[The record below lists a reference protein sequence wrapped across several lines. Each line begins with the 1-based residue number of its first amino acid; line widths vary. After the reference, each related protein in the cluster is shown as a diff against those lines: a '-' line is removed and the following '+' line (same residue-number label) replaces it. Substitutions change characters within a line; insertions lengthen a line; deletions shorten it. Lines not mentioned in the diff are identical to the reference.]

1 MSLLYLGVMVLLQI
15 AGYDMIS
22 GEVIDLQVLIGT
34 VFASVAGILKI
45 WSQVSR

>member
-1 MSLLYLGVMVLLQI
+1 MALLYLVLMVLLQV

-22 GEVIDLQVLIGT
+22 GEGIQLQALLGI

-45 WSQVSR
+45 WREISR

>member
-1 MSLLYLGVMVLLQI
+1 MALLYLGVMVLLQI

-22 GEVIDLQVLIGT
+22 GEAVDLQVLIGI

-45 WSQVSR
+45 WREVSR

>member
-1 MSLLYLGVMVLLQI
+1 MSLLYLGVMILLQI

-22 GEVIDLQVLIGT
+22 GEGSQLQALIGI

-45 WSQVSR
+45 WREVSR